1 MAQDGLYTKL
11 HLAVRART
19 QPGQVVLVSGSATS
33 DRTSGALEMVTSP
46 DQYPIWRTPKP
57 VIIARGVRHD
67 YRYSIRSAHDVE
79 AEPGHVRSVKTNTPE
94 LHKED
99 DFGVTPPEPPDVP
112 LKKPS
117 PTPGASRLVIVCYH
131 LPVRVVRDSENNWT
145 ASWGSSIIA
154 KSPSESIA
162 DSRETWWAGTIHGGL
177 NRRQLT
183 DQDKDEIRTVLLK
196 MNCIPVFSSNSEE
209 GYLNYCKRILWPS
222 FHNVTVLD
230 QCCAAWHERAE
241 WDQDAG
247 SSWSAYE
254 AMNGDFRDMLL
265 DFLRAGDTVWV
276 HDYHLMLLPSLL
288 STSEPFRVD
297 RHQSRK
303 ARIVFFLHAPFPT
316 SSTSVSNF
324 KLCFN
329 SGCVVVW
336 GRCCSLHSC
345 ECIRGTSWP
354 SLGLSERA
362 RRDTMSPQVA
372 AVLCSRERSEAA
384 GGGRR
389 GGRRR
394 FPCV

>member
-1 MAQDGLYTKL
+1 
-11 HLAVRART
+11 
-19 QPGQVVLVSGSATS
+19 
-33 DRTSGALEMVTSP
+33 MVTSP

-131 LPVRVVRDSENNWT
+131 LPVRVVRDAQNNWT

-183 DQDKDEIRTVLLK
+183 SQDKDEIRAVLLK
-196 MNCIPVFSSNSEE
+196 MNCIPVFSANSEE

-254 AMNGDFRDMLL
+254 AMNEDFRDMLL

-288 STSEPFRVD
+288 ATSEPFRVD

-303 ARIVFFLHAPFPT
+303 ARIVFFFTRA
-316 SSTSVSNF
+316 VS
-324 KLCFN
+324 
-329 SGCVVVW
+329 
-336 GRCCSLHSC
+336 
-345 ECIRGTSWP
+345 
-354 SLGLSERA
+354 
-362 RRDTMSPQVA
+362 DVA
-372 AVLCSRERSEAA
+372 AVLCVGERSEVA
-384 GGGRR
+384 GGRCR

-394 FPCV
+394 VPCVRTC

>member
-79 AEPGHVRSVKTNTPE
+79 SEPGHVRSVKTNTPE
-94 LHKED
+94 LHVED
-99 DFGVTPPEPPDVP
+99 DFGVTPPEPPELP
-112 LKKPS
+112 IKKPS

-131 LPVRVVRDSENNWT
+131 LPVRVVRDAENNWT

-162 DSRETWWAGTIHGGL
+162 DSGHVGGPGRFTVLLRRLRIHGTGGSFFSISSTAWTQHRQL

-183 DQDKDEIRTVLLK
+183 DQDKDEIRAVLLK

-254 AMNGDFRDMLL
+254 AMNQDFRDMLL

-288 STSEPFRVD
+288 ATSEPFSVD
-297 RHQSRK
+297 RHQSRPGLCSFYM
-303 ARIVFFLHAPFPT
+303 RRSRRRSCFVPWRMVPNYWRELWVRMW
-316 SSTSVSNF
+316 SVSMRSN
-324 KLCFN
+324 
-329 SGCVVVW
+329 
-336 GRCCSLHSC
+336 
-345 ECIRGTSWP
+345 T
-354 SLGLSERA
+354 
-362 RRDTMSPQVA
+362 RDI
-372 AVLCSRERSEAA
+372 
-384 GGGRR
+384 
-389 GGRRR
+389 
-394 FPCV
+394 F

>member
-131 LPVRVVRDSENNWT
+131 LPVRVVRDAEKNWT

-162 DSRETWWAGTIHGGL
+162 DSRETWWAGTIHG
-177 NRRQLT
+177 
-183 DQDKDEIRTVLLK
+183 
-196 MNCIPVFSSNSEE
+196 S
-209 GYLNYCKRILWPS
+209 
-222 FHNVTVLD
+222 
-230 QCCAAWHERAE
+230 CAASFFY
-241 WDQDAG
+241 G
-247 SSWSAYE
+247 SY
-254 AMNGDFRDMLL
+254 
-265 DFLRAGDTVWV
+265 
-276 HDYHLMLLPSLL
+276 P
-288 STSEPFRVD
+288 
-297 RHQSRK
+297 
-303 ARIVFFLHAPFPT
+303 
-316 SSTSVSNF
+316 
-324 KLCFN
+324 
-329 SGCVVVW
+329 
-336 GRCCSLHSC
+336 
-345 ECIRGTSWP
+345 
-354 SLGLSERA
+354 
-362 RRDTMSPQVA
+362 
-372 AVLCSRERSEAA
+372 
-384 GGGRR
+384 
-389 GGRRR
+389 
-394 FPCV
+394 